1 MNDQASISRLKKLAG
16 INLDSDNRLMEK
28 SNIDMIVE
36 SNYGPILKSKKDQLA
51 SVQKN
56 GLSIYYFKNPDLDV
70 QIAAVKE
77 NSLAMLYIKNPSPKL
92 FTNPSVKTSVIRT
105 LLLRV
110 KSGETID
117 VILEYLDRHQVDWP
131 ELETIRSSA
140 TRKPV
145 TESRD
150 INSMSER
157 EQIEAVKQNPYEI
170 RYIKNP
176 SLQVQLAAVKKRGYS
191 IRYIQ
196 NPSLEVQLAAVKQEI
211 TAIQDISNPNEQVQ
225 LFAVR
230 ENGFAIVNIKN
241 PGLEAQ
247 IAAVKQDTRS
257 IFYIPEPS
265 PKLFDNPAVK
275 TSVIRALLTGLK
287 SDESIEDIL
296 DYLARHQVDWDE
308 LKKIREAMTRKPI
321 TPINE
326 SRDLNSMSE
335 EEQVEYVRFNWRD
348 IRHIHNPSERVQR
361 AAVYLDMSALELIKN
376 PAPSVQKYAI
386 LSNPF
391 AFKYIKT
398 VSSEVSED
406 PEVKHLVITYLLK
419 LLKSDEAPN
428 LFLYEL
434 INIIDNHNLS
444 WPELEVI
451 KSAAFKKQIDDK

>member
-16 INLDSDNRLMEK
+16 INLDSDIDLMEK
-28 SNIDMIVE
+28 SNIGMIVE

-92 FTNPSVKTSVIRT
+92 FTNPSVKHIVIRY
-105 LLLRV
+105 LLSSI

-131 ELETIRSSA
+131 ELDKIRA
-140 TRKPV
+140 VAEKKPI

-196 NPSLEVQLAAVKQEI
+196 NPSLEVQLTAVKQEI

-241 PGLEAQ
+241 PSLEAQ
-247 IAAVKQDTRS
+247 IAAVKQDTKS
-257 IFYIPEPS
+257 ILYIPEPS

-296 DYLARHQVDWDE
+296 DYLDKHQVEWPE
-308 LKKIREAMTRKPI
+308 LETIRAVMNRTAI
-321 TPINE
+321 TE
-326 SRDLNSMSE
+326 SSHDPNQMSE

-361 AAVYLDMSALELIKN
+361 AAVYLDMSALKLIKN

-386 LSNPF
+386 LSNSF

-398 VSSEVSED
+398 VSPEVFSD
-406 PEVKHLVITYLLK
+406 PEVKHNVIRYLLT
-419 LLKSDEAPN
+419 LLKSDESATG
-428 LFLYEL
+428 FLVDLLDTIEK
-434 INIIDNHNLS
+434 HEPG